1 METLDASTLVE
12 ELLVAFDTV
21 GELERWVDRRMEGT
35 VEQAVLNDALGE
47 VTSRLLSADPP
58 DTAFW
63 EQLLFAA
70 SVRSAKA
77 NGSHALEGCR
87 AAVVQLLQMID
98 RDSLQQIS
106 SDRIVT
112 LASALTLALTAQ
124 KKLRQPIEEAIG
136 ALGEKFGDLIPDMA
150 ERCQDIWQRR
160 GQMTGADSLFV
171 WDTRHNVWRLHQD
184 FKTYRPD
191 A

>member
-1 METLDASTLVE
+1 METPDASTLVE
-12 ELLVAFDTV
+12 ELLAAFDTV
-21 GELERWVDRRMEGT
+21 GELERWVDQRMEGT
-35 VEQAVLNDALGE
+35 IEQPVLNDVFNQ

-63 EQLLFAA
+63 EQLVFAT

-77 NGSHALEGCR
+77 NGQSALEACR
-87 AAVVQLLQMID
+87 TAVEQLLTMIQS
-98 RDSLQQIS
+98 DSLQQVS
-106 SDRIVT
+106 AGRIVT
-112 LASALTLALTAQ
+112 LASALTLALTGQ

-136 ALGEKFGDLIPDMA
+136 ALGERFEHLIPDMA

-160 GQMTGADSLFV
+160 GQMSGADSLFV